1 MREAPNRQQHM
12 EEPAASAPPPG
23 RNERQSRRSNGA
35 ERPPQQVLMPMTDM
49 MKPTLEAGLG
59 LLEDAREFTL
69 AAVEQIEDNIRVL
82 EEGWNDL
89 RNASTPEDFS
99 RIAGRVSYTMTR
111 QWADGA
117 ERAAKFMQHAVSRR
131 MRVGSALAATM
142 PRPEQRA
149 R

>member
-1 MREAPNRQQHM
+1 M
-12 EEPAASAPPPG
+12 EEPAASEAPPG
-23 RNERQSRRSNGA
+23 RGERQARRGNGA
-35 ERPPQQVLMPMTDM
+35 ERAQQQLMPMTDM

-69 AAVEQIEDNIRVL
+69 AAAEQIEDHIRVL

-117 ERAAKFMQHAVSRR
+117 GRAAKFMQNAVSRR
-131 MRVGSALAATM
+131 MRVGSAFTAAM
-142 PRPEQRA
+142 PRAEQRA